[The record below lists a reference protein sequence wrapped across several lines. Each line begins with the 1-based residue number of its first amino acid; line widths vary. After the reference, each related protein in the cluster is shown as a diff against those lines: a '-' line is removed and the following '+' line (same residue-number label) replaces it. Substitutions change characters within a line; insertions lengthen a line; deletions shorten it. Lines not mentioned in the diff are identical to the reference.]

1 MCNCG
6 NTQEQGVKTKLL
18 GLLSFKT
25 VTKLLRT
32 CDNSSWTKRVEVQF
46 SVEFPDVATPIV
58 VLVNSDH
65 FTPVGLG
72 VEWVPGTECVTEQG
86 SEWGQA

>member
-1 MCNCG
+1 M
-6 NTQEQGVKTKLL
+6 
-18 GLLSFKT
+18 
-25 VTKLLRT
+25 TKLLRI
-32 CDNSSWTKRVEVQF
+32 CDNSSWTKWVEVQF
-46 SVEFPDVATPIV
+46 SVEFPDIATPIV

-86 SEWGQA
+86 YGLGQA